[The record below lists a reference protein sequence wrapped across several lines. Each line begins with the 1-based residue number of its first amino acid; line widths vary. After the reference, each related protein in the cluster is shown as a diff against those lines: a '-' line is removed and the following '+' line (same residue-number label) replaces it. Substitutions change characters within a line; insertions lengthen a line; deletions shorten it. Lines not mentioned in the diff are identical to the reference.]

1 MTLKILFLTT
11 TSAYTG
17 SEIVLSNIIHNI
29 NYSSIKTVAWI
40 SFFKGELLEKIE
52 KKQIPYLAIKESV
65 KFPWFWLFLIPSILK
80 NNRYFS
86 SPKSLYINTALSY
99 IYKKFKSDIWYINT
113 ISQPEAL
120 EYAYLN
126 KIPCVVHVHELEQML
141 IGLTD
146 QEIEILINYPK
157 LIIACSQT
165 SAQMLKTLGRTEN
178 IEICYPT
185 IDIKK
190 MSNLKLNAKDLRE
203 KLGISQSTF
212 IWCMSGSA
220 DPNKN
225 PVRFIEIAHQLLEQN
240 YDCHFLWLGNNPHSG
255 LSIFAQKYATSLN
268 INHKITWAGILRDDN
283 YYNHLNLANAFVLTS
298 SKESFSIVSL
308 EALYLKKPIL
318 SFDCGGI
325 REIVTDKLGQIID
338 SWNTS
343 DIVEAMIKVMN
354 NDFSFDPE
362 LARATAEKY
371 AIEIQVNKWE
381 KIMTSYFI

>member
-1 MTLKILFLTT
+1 MIKILFFTS

-17 SEIVLSNIIHNI
+17 SEIVLYNIINNI
-29 NYSSIKTVAWI
+29 NDSRIKPIAWI
-40 SFFKGELLEKIE
+40 SKLNGELIDKITNKIQCITIDKYFKKPFFLLYLLLEFFLNIKSLNALKTIFFK
-52 KKQIPYLAIKESV
+52 
-65 KFPWFWLFLIPSILK
+65 
-80 NNRYFS
+80 
-86 SPKSLYINTALSY
+86 SLLSY
-99 IYKKFKSDIWYINT
+99 IYKSINADIWYINT
-113 ISQPEAL
+113 ISQPEVL

-126 KIPCVVHVHELEQML
+126 KIPCVVHFHELEQML
-141 IGLTD
+141 IALND
-146 QEIEILINYPK
+146 QEINILINYPK

-165 SAQMLKTLGRTEN
+165 SAQMLKILGRTEN

-283 YYNHLNLANAFVLTS
+283 YYNHLNLANGFVLTS

-308 EALYLKKPIL
+308 EALYLKKPIV

-325 REIVTDKLGQIID
+325 REIVTDKLGSIVD

-343 DIVEAMIKVMN
+343 DIVEAMIKIMN